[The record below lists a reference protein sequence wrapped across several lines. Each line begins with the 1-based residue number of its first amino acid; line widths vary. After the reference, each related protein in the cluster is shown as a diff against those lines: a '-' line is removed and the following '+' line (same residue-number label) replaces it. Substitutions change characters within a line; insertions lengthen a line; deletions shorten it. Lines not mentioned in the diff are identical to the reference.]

1 MPNPTLQVGGDV
13 GQNRILLQLV
23 EKSEF
28 LGLGSCFDLDL
39 ELSIVGNYIKALG
52 TFFQRGDSH
61 YLRVTITVT

>member
-52 TFFQRGDSH
+52 TFFQ
-61 YLRVTITVT
+61 